1 MKLGRLLS
9 GDPSRNSKLYLGIGA
24 VSLLKA
30 IAVRNDRNRFRRE
43 LVDAAMFI
51 GVGLALRKYSQ
62 LKAEK
67 QQEIESQVPDWAA
80 ELATSAAAKQ
90 GVRSFAKQRM
100 GSQPEPESSSSLRD
114 RARRMLS
121 SR

>member
-24 VSLLKA
+24 ISLLKA

-51 GVGLALRKYSQ
+51 GAGLALRQYSQ

-67 QQEIESQVPDWAA
+67 RQEIESQVPDWAI
-80 ELATSAAAKQ
+80 ELATSETAKQ

-100 GSQPEPESSSSLRD
+100 GSQPQPKSSSSLKD
-114 RARRMLS
+114 RARGMLS